1 MKRDGRKGASQSIL
15 TAKFRG
21 LIVSS
26 YFQPIFS
33 VSHRRP
39 VGYEGLVRAHNRH
52 GELISPLSLLAMPI
66 DGPEHLMLDRICRRL
81 HMHNFA
87 WQENGEAW
95 LFLNLNSQCL
105 VEQRPDEGFM
115 QALFTQTLIPPHR
128 VVIEILESE
137 INDRQYLKELIEH
150 FRQLGCLIA
159 IDDFGAGHSNFD
171 RIWEL
176 APDIVKVDRS
186 LVYSAG
192 HSSRVE
198 RILTGIVSL
207 IHEAGSLVV
216 IEGIENETEALV
228 SIAANADMVQ
238 GFYFGRPQPAIAV
251 EANSVSNID
260 DLLSTQQNKRFKNSH
275 QTNQSFKKIETLFHH
290 AMTAFALNSH
300 FEKSTEILFSEH
312 RAVRCYLLDEA
323 GYQMARN
330 VYSPHYQQ
338 QMDPRFTPLLS
349 GDNANW
355 SHKHYHF
362 RALENPGKMQV
373 SRPYLSVADSRMCI
387 TLSQTVVVEDK
398 LFVFCCDFDWQDD

>member
-1 MKRDGRKGASQSIL
+1 MQRDASELVQQSNI
-15 TAKFRG
+15 TDEFRG
-21 LIVSS
+21 LTVSS

-39 VGYEGLVRAHNRH
+39 IGYEGLVRAHTRQ
-52 GELISPLSLLAMPI
+52 GALISPLSLLAMPN
-66 DGPEHLMLDRICRRL
+66 DSHEHLMLDRVCRHL

-87 WQENGEAW
+87 EQQNGEAW

-105 VEQRPDEGFM
+105 VDQRPDEGFM
-115 QALFTQTLIPPHR
+115 QALFNQTRIPSHR

-137 INDRQYLKELIEH
+137 IHDRQYLKLLIEH
-150 FRQLGCLIA
+150 FKQLGCLIA

-176 APDIVKVDRS
+176 EPDIVKVDRS
-186 LVYSAG
+186 LVHSAG
-192 HSSRVE
+192 NSSRVE

-207 IHEAGSLVV
+207 IHEAGSLVI
-216 IEGIENETEALV
+216 IEGIENEAEALV
-228 SIAANADMVQ
+228 SIAANTDMVQ
-238 GFYFGRPQPAIAV
+238 GFYFGQPKPTIAV
-251 EANSVSNID
+251 EPSTVSNID
-260 DLLSTQQNKRFKNSH
+260 DLLATQQNKRFKNSH

-290 AMTAFALNSH
+290 AMTAFALDNH
-300 FEKSTEILFSEH
+300 FEKSTEILFTEK

-338 QMDPRFTPLLS
+338 QMDARFTPLLS

-362 RALENPGKMQV
+362 RALEQLGKMQV

-387 TLSQTVVVEDK
+387 TLSQTVVVDNR
-398 LFVFCCDFDWQDD
+398 LFIFCCDLDWQDD

>member
-1 MKRDGRKGASQSIL
+1 MQRDARKGASQSVL
-15 TAKFRG
+15 TAEFRG
-21 LIVSS
+21 LTVSS

-39 VGYEGLVRAHNRH
+39 VGYEGLVRAYNHQ
-52 GELISPLSLLAMPI
+52 GELISPLSLLAMPT
-66 DGPEHLMLDRICRRL
+66 DGHERLMLDRVCRHL

-87 WQENGEAW
+87 LQENGEAW

-137 INDRQYLKELIEH
+137 IHDRQYLKELIEH

-228 SIAANADMVQ
+228 SMAANADMVQ
-238 GFYFGRPQPAIAV
+238 GFYFGKPQPAITV

-260 DLLSTQQNKRFKNSH
+260 DLLSTQKNKRFKNSH

-300 FEKSTEILFSEH
+300 FEHSTEILFSEH
-312 RAVRCYLLDEA
+312 RAVRCYLLDGA

-362 RALENPGKMQV
+362 SCVGKPRENAGEPT
-373 SRPYLSVADSRMCI
+373 LSVSGGLTHVYYLVANRSGGR
-387 TLSQTVVVEDK
+387 
-398 LFVFCCDFDWQDD
+398 